1 MAAAAVKLRQL
12 EEYIAKG
19 SKAVQDA
26 FATLR
31 TEQGDLKSKSAAGNS
46 TAKEYTEQLAALRN
60 EVKDL
65 KKQKQAAEKQIA
77 TLEEALDVA
86 REDLNGAR
94 DEVDEKDLE
103 ILKLQ
108 KQVGDARLAIKVG
121 HPASVAKVAPPPRA
135 TSDSPLFAAASAKKQ
150 PAAPAP
156 APASLARAQ
165 LAAQV
170 VAAALPAPA
179 AAEVLRPGRKDC
191 AYCGKVLSAPRYLI
205 CHLNYCPK
213 APGNAE
219 KTPGNAEKDEQE
231 DEGAADGNQMEF
243 DDGDDEEVLP
253 ATEGGGEEGDDK
265 EGDDDLFENGASTT
279 APATAPLTVGMKVR
293 ARWGATTGPAQN
305 FSHFYPGRIIKVH
318 PDNTVDIHYDDGDK
332 ELKVRPYFVQALATQ
347 SKAPAAAAPPP
358 PPPPAARGKAPAAA
372 APPPPPPPAATKKR
386 KSAEGAG
393 PSAAAAPAPAA
404 TLLAEAPISMRKPE
418 RSSANYDEG
427 AMYEPHLKTR
437 RVEPEPA
444 EQPRAPR
451 TKPSPAKPAA
461 APPAPAAT
469 ASGAGGSTLRALGE
483 ALNGTGTGS
492 RTSLGG
498 GAQKSLGESQQGGGQ
513 RVMFTVEE
521 SSQLRSL
528 YAIYGPKW
536 AVILKAGQFH
546 PKRTSVSLKDR
557 ARQLGLKQ
565 EHPDD

>member
-121 HPASVAKVAPPPRA
+121 HPASVAKVAPAPRA

-265 EGDDDLFENGASTT
+265 EGDDDLFENGASTM

-293 ARWGATTGPAQN
+293 ARWGATTGTAQN

-318 PDNTVDIHYDDGDK
+318 PDKTVDIHYDDGDK
-332 ELKVRPYFVQALATQ
+332 ELNVRPYFVQALATQ
-347 SKAPAAAAPPP
+347 SKAPAAAALPP

-372 APPPPPPPAATKKR
+372 APPPPPAATKKR
-386 KSAEGAG
+386 KSADSAG
-393 PSAAAAPAPAA
+393 PSAAAAPAPAV
-404 TLLAEAPISMRKPE
+404 TLLAEAPISMRKPN

-461 APPAPAAT
+461 DPPAPAAS

-483 ALNGTGTGS
+483 ALNATTS

-498 GAQKSLGESQQGGGQ
+498 TAQKSLGESQQGGGQ
-513 RVMFTVEE
+513 RVMFSVEE

-565 EHPDD
+565 EDPDD